1 MKVKRFFAPDMRQAM
16 KLVRDEFGSDA
27 AILSNNKVA
36 GGVEIVTAVD
46 YDASIL
52 REPSGR
58 IDPEN
63 SDALTDSLADA
74 LAKAKDVIDQSGKN
88 DTSAANLDNAFQAKA
103 KERQFSQAEA
113 MVDTLESQ
121 NRRHRSPEDAA
132 MRAMQSEIQGLRE
145 LLREQMKDSLS
156 ERKPVEAMLFKR
168 LRRMGLSEHFAAR
181 ILESMTIADDD
192 EFAAVWDKAIEQ
204 IRSNVLATGS
214 DVVDQGGIVAL
225 IGPTGVG
232 KTTTIGKLAA
242 RYVLKYGADNLAL
255 VTTDCYRVAAYEQ
268 LRTFGRILGVP
279 VRVVDEKNSLDSTLK
294 SLKSKA
300 LVLIDTAGL
309 SAQDPNMQEQLA
321 LLETA
326 SVRIRKYLVLSATSQ
341 QQVLQSTYDTY
352 RRHGLNG
359 CVVTKLDEASSAGEV
374 VSLIADNRLPL
385 AYLAS
390 GQKIPDD
397 LRTGDT
403 GMLVSRA
410 LTLLEQHETSQ
421 NPER

>member
-52 REPSGR
+52 REPSER

-74 LAKAKDVIDQSGKN
+74 LAKAKDVIENASAEQSP
-88 DTSAANLDNAFQAKA
+88 DRLENAFQVKA
-103 KERQFSQAEA
+103 KERQFDQAEA
-113 MVDTLESQ
+113 MVDTLEARG
-121 NRRHRSPEDAA
+121 RRKSPEDAA
-132 MRAMQSEIQGLRE
+132 IRAMQSEIQGLRE
-145 LLREQMKDSLS
+145 LLREQMKETMS
-156 ERKPVEAMLFKR
+156 ERKPVEAMLYKR
-168 LRRMGLSEHFAAR
+168 LRRMGLSEHFAVR
-181 ILESMTIADDD
+181 IIESASLADDV
-192 EFAAVWDKAIEQ
+192 EFSAAWEKSVDQ
-204 IRSNVLATGS
+204 IRAQVLTTGS
-214 DVVDQGGIVAL
+214 DVIDQGGIVAL
-225 IGPTGVG
+225 MGPTGVG
-232 KTTTIGKLAA
+232 KTTCIGKLAA
-242 RYVLKYGADNLAL
+242 RYVLKYGPDSMAL

-279 VRVVDEKNSLDSTLK
+279 VRVVDEKNSLDATLK
-294 SLKSKA
+294 SLKTKA
-300 LVLIDTAGL
+300 LILIDTAGL
-309 SAQDPNMQEQLA
+309 SVQDPNMKEQFS

-326 SVRIRKYLVLSATSQ
+326 SVRIRKYLVLSAISQ
-341 QQVLQSTYDTY
+341 QQVLQSTYEAY

-359 CVVTKLDEASSAGEV
+359 CVVTKLDEATSAGEV
-374 VSLIADNRLPL
+374 ISLIADNRLPL

-397 LRTGDT
+397 LRLGDS
-403 GMLVSRA
+403 GVLVSNA
-410 LTLLEQHETSQ
+410 LELLEKNETNQ

>member
-16 KLVRDEFGSDA
+16 KLVRDEFGADA

-52 REPSGR
+52 REPSER

-74 LAKAKDVIDQSGKN
+74 LAKAKEVIEQSGKTDQVSN
-88 DTSAANLDNAFQAKA
+88 NVGTAFQAKA

-113 MVDTLESQ
+113 MVDTLENTHRRSQ
-121 NRRHRSPEDAA
+121 TPESAA
-132 MRAMQSEIQGLRE
+132 MKAMQSEIQGLRE
-145 LLREQMKDSLS
+145 LLREQMKDTLS
-156 ERKPVEAMLFKR
+156 ERKPVEAMLHKR
-168 LRRMGLSEHFAAR
+168 LRRMGLSEHFSAR
-181 ILESMTIADDD
+181 VIEALGLDDD
-192 EFAAVWDKAIEQ
+192 VEFSDAWEKAIEQ
-204 IRSNVLATGS
+204 VRSSVLATGS

-225 IGPTGVG
+225 MGPTGVG

-242 RYVLKYGADNLAL
+242 RYVLKYGPDSLAL

-279 VRVVDEKNSLDSTLK
+279 VRVVDETHSLDNTLK

-309 SAQDPNMQEQLA
+309 SVQDPNMKEQFS
-321 LLETA
+321 LLEAA
-326 SVRIRKYLVLSATSQ
+326 SVRIRKYLVLGATSQ

-359 CVVTKLDEASSAGEV
+359 CVVTKLDEAISAGEV

-385 AYLAS
+385 AYIAS

-397 LRTGDT
+397 LRSGDV
-403 GMLVSRA
+403 GLLVSRA
-410 LTLLEQHETSQ
+410 LDLLEQQESHQ
-421 NPER
+421 NSER

>member
-16 KLVRDEFGSDA
+16 KLVRDEFGADA

-52 REPSGR
+52 REPSER

-63 SDALTDSLADA
+63 SDALTDSLAGA
-74 LAKAKDVIDQSGKN
+74 LAKAKDVIESASGGQSPER
-88 DTSAANLDNAFQAKA
+88 LENAFQAKA
-103 KERQFSQAEA
+103 KERQFDQAEA
-113 MVDTLESQ
+113 LVDTLEPKT
-121 NRRHRSPEDAA
+121 RRQSPEDAA

-145 LLREQMKDSLS
+145 LLREQMKDSIA
-156 ERKPVEAMLFKR
+156 ERKPVEAMMYKR
-168 LRRMGLSEHFAAR
+168 LRRMGLSEHFSAR
-181 ILESMTIADDD
+181 IVEGADLSEDAEFSSAWD
-192 EFAAVWDKAIEQ
+192 EAVEQ
-204 IRSNVLATGS
+204 VRAGILTTGS

-225 IGPTGVG
+225 MGPTGVG

-242 RYVLKYGADNLAL
+242 RYVLKYGPDSLAL

-279 VRVVDEKNSLDSTLK
+279 VRVVDEKNTLDATLK

-309 SAQDPNMQEQLA
+309 SVKDPNMQEQFS

-326 SVRIRKYLVLSATSQ
+326 SVRIRKYLVFSATSQ
-341 QQVLQSTYDTY
+341 QQVLQATYDTY
-352 RRHGLNG
+352 RNHGLNG
-359 CVVTKLDEASSAGEV
+359 CVVTKLDEASSGGEV
-374 VSLIADNRLPL
+374 ISLIADNRLPL
-385 AYLAS
+385 AYLSS

-397 LRTGDT
+397 LRVGDS
-403 GMLVSRA
+403 GA
-410 LTLLEQHETSQ
+410 LLSKALELLERAET
-421 NPER
+421 NEAPDR

>member
-52 REPSGR
+52 REPSER

-74 LAKAKDVIDQSGKN
+74 LAKAKDVIENAGAETNQDR
-88 DTSAANLDNAFQAKA
+88 LENAFQVKT
-103 KERQFSQAEA
+103 KERQFDQAEA
-113 MVDTLESQ
+113 MVDTLDK
-121 NRRHRSPEDAA
+121 RRHRQSQSPEDAA

-145 LLREQMKDSLS
+145 LLREQMKDTMS
-156 ERKPVEAMLFKR
+156 ERKPVEAMVYKR
-168 LRRMGLSEHFAAR
+168 LRRMGLSEHFSAR
-181 ILESMTIADDD
+181 IIESIGLDDAA
-192 EFAAVWDKAIEQ
+192 EFSSAWEKAIDQ
-204 IRSNVLATGS
+204 VRSGVLTTGS
-214 DVVDQGGIVAL
+214 DVIDQGGIVAL
-225 IGPTGVG
+225 MGPTGVG

-242 RYVLKYGADNLAL
+242 RYVLKYGPDSLAL

-279 VRVVDEKNSLDSTLK
+279 VRVVDEKNTLDSTLK

-309 SAQDPNMQEQLA
+309 SVQDPNMKEQFS

-326 SVRIRKYLVLSATSQ
+326 SVRIRKYLVLSATNQ

-352 RRHGLNG
+352 RAHGLNG

-385 AYLAS
+385 AYLSS

-397 LRTGDT
+397 LRTGDS
-403 GMLVSRA
+403 GLLVSKA
-410 LTLLEQHETSQ
+410 LELLEKNETNQ
-421 NPER
+421 TPER

>member
-52 REPSGR
+52 REPSER

-74 LAKAKDVIDQSGKN
+74 LAKAKDVIENAGGDQVPER
-88 DTSAANLDNAFQAKA
+88 LENAFQVKA
-103 KERQFSQAEA
+103 KERQFDQAEA
-113 MVDTLESQ
+113 MVDTLEKRS
-121 NRRHRSPEDAA
+121 RRQSPEDAA

-145 LLREQMKDSLS
+145 LLREQMKETMS
-156 ERKPVEAMLFKR
+156 ERKPVEAMLYKR
-168 LRRMGLSEHFAAR
+168 LRRMGLSEHFAGR
-181 ILESMTIADDD
+181 VLESVSLPDDA
-192 EFAAVWDKAIEQ
+192 EFSSAWDKAIDQ
-204 IRSNVLATGS
+204 VRTRVLTTGS

-225 IGPTGVG
+225 MGPTGAG

-242 RYVLKYGADNLAL
+242 RYVLKYGPDSLAL

-279 VRVVDEKNSLDSTLK
+279 VRVVDERNSLDATLK

-300 LVLIDTAGL
+300 LILIDTAGL
-309 SAQDPNMQEQLA
+309 SVQDPNMKEQLS

-326 SVRIRKYLVLSATSQ
+326 SVRIRKYLVLSAISQ

-352 RRHGLNG
+352 RGHGLNG
-359 CVVTKLDEASSAGEV
+359 CVVTKLDEAASAGEII
-374 VSLIADNRLPL
+374 SLIADNRLPL
-385 AYLAS
+385 AYLAG

-397 LRTGDT
+397 LRAGDS
-403 GMLVSRA
+403 GVLVSKA
-410 LTLLEQHETSQ
+410 LELLEKNETNQ

>member
-52 REPSGR
+52 REPSER

-74 LAKAKDVIDQSGKN
+74 LAKAKDVIE
-88 DTSAANLDNAFQAKA
+88 SAGNEQKSDRLENAFQVKA
-103 KERQFSQAEA
+103 KERQFDQAEA
-113 MVDTLESQ
+113 MMDTLEPRS
-121 NRRHRSPEDAA
+121 RRQSPEDAA
-132 MRAMQSEIQGLRE
+132 IRAMQSEIQGLRE
-145 LLREQMKDSLS
+145 LLREQMKETMS
-156 ERKPVEAMLFKR
+156 ERKPVEAMLYKR
-168 LRRMGLSEHFAAR
+168 LRRMGLSEHFSAR
-181 ILESMTIADDD
+181 IIESISLADDA
-192 EFAAVWDKAIEQ
+192 EFSSAWEKAVEQ
-204 IRSNVLATGS
+204 IRTGVLTTGS

-225 IGPTGVG
+225 MGPTGVG

-242 RYVLKYGADNLAL
+242 RYVLKYGPDSLAL

-268 LRTFGRILGVP
+268 LRTFGRILGIP
-279 VRVVDEKNSLDSTLK
+279 VRVVDEKNTLDATLK

-309 SAQDPNMQEQLA
+309 SVQDPNMKEQFA

-352 RRHGLNG
+352 RSHGLNG

-374 VSLIADNRLPL
+374 VSLVADNRLPL
-385 AYLAS
+385 AYLSS

-397 LRTGDT
+397 LRTGDS
-403 GMLVSRA
+403 GVLVSKA
-410 LTLLEQHETSQ
+410 LELLEKNETNQ
-421 NPER
+421 TPER

>member
-52 REPSGR
+52 REPSER

-74 LAKAKDVIDQSGKN
+74 LAKAKDVIENASGQQSS
-88 DTSAANLDNAFQAKA
+88 DRLDNAFQVKA
-103 KERQFSQAEA
+103 KERQFDQAEA
-113 MVDTLESQ
+113 MVDTLETRS
-121 NRRHRSPEDAA
+121 RRQSPEDAA

-145 LLREQMKDSLS
+145 LLREQMKETMS
-156 ERKPVEAMLFKR
+156 ERKPVEAMLYKR
-168 LRRMGLSEHFAAR
+168 LRRMGLSEHFATR
-181 ILESMTIADDD
+181 VIESISLADDV
-192 EFAAVWDKAIEQ
+192 EFSTAWDKAVDQ
-204 IRSNVLATGS
+204 LRTQVLTTGS

-225 IGPTGVG
+225 MGPTGAG

-242 RYVLKYGADNLAL
+242 RYVLKYGPDSLAL

-279 VRVVDEKNSLDSTLK
+279 VRVVDEKNSLDATLK

-300 LVLIDTAGL
+300 LILIDTAGL
-309 SAQDPNMQEQLA
+309 SVQDPNMKEQFS

-326 SVRIRKYLVLSATSQ
+326 SVRIRKYLVLSAISQ
-341 QQVLQSTYDTY
+341 QQVLQSTYETY

-359 CVVTKLDEASSAGEV
+359 CVVTKLDEATSAGEV
-374 VSLIADNRLPL
+374 ISLIADNRLPL
-385 AYLAS
+385 AYLAG

-397 LRTGDT
+397 LRSGDS
-403 GMLVSRA
+403 GVLVSKA
-410 LTLLEQHETSQ
+410 LELLEKNETNQ